1 MSELDNIPETH
12 KAPLLAGVVGFPIDH
27 SRSPLMHNYWLKRYG
42 IKGHYIP
49 ISLSGA
55 EFVAGIRSLPRL
67 GFKGVNI
74 TIPHKVT
81 MLGLADS
88 VTDRAALIGA
98 VNTIAFKPDGTI
110 WADNTDGY
118 GFIQNMRQNAP
129 QWKPASGPALVLGA
143 GGAARAVISALLAE
157 GVTELR
163 LANRT
168 RQRAQLLA
176 DQFGAKVQVVDW
188 NRASDAVD
196 GAETIVNT
204 TSLGMQGQPDLP
216 IMLDLAPKTATVSDL
231 VYTPLITPLL
241 ESAMALGLVAV
252 DGLGML
258 LHQGV
263 PGFEQW
269 FEHRPEVDEGLRM
282 AVLDR

>member
-1 MSELDNIPETH
+1 MSEIAENKP
-12 KAPLLAGVVGFPIDH
+12 PLLAGVVGFPIGH
-27 SRSPLMHNYWLKRYG
+27 SRSPLMHSYWLKRYG

-55 EFVAGIRSLPRL
+55 DFVAGIRSLPRL

-74 TIPHKVT
+74 TIPHKVS

-98 VNTIAFKPDGTI
+98 VNTITFKSDGSI
-110 WADNTDGY
+110 RGDNTDGY
-118 GFIQNMRQNAP
+118 GFIQNLRQNAP
-129 QWKPASGPALVLGA
+129 TWDPRSGPALVLGA
-143 GGAARAVISALLAE
+143 GGAARAIISALLGE

-168 RQRAQLLA
+168 RQRAQILA

-196 GAETIVNT
+196 GAMTIVNT
-204 TSLGMQGQPDLP
+204 TSLGMQGQPELN
-216 IMLDLAPKTATVSDL
+216 ISLDSAPSSTTVTDI
-231 VYTPLITPLL
+231 VYAPLMTPFL
-241 ESAMALGLVAV
+241 EQAVSLGLATV

-263 PGFEQW
+263 PGFELW
-269 FEHRPEVDEGLRM
+269 FDHRPEVDEGLRM
-282 AVLDR
+282 AVLGR

>member
-1 MSELDNIPETH
+1 MSELTENKP
-12 KAPLLAGVVGFPIDH
+12 PLLAGVIGYPIGQ
-27 SRSPLMHNYWLKRYG
+27 SRSPLMHSYWLKRHG
-42 IKGHYIP
+42 INGYYIP
-49 ISLSGA
+49 ISLPPA

-67 GFKGVNI
+67 GFKGVNV
-74 TIPHKVT
+74 TLPHKVS

-98 VNTIAFKPDGTI
+98 VNTVTFKNDGSI
-110 WADNTDGY
+110 RGDNTDGY

-129 QWKPASGPALVLGA
+129 NWDPRSGPALVLGA
-143 GGAARAVISALLAE
+143 GGAARAVISALLSE

-176 DQFGAKVQVVDW
+176 DQFGAKVQVIDW

-196 GAETIVNT
+196 GAMTIVNT
-204 TSLGMQGQPDLP
+204 TSLGMQGQADLL
-216 IMLDLAPKTATVSDL
+216 ISLDAAPKTATVTDL
-231 VYTPLITPLL
+231 VYAPLITPFL
-241 ESAMALGLVAV
+241 ESASALGLKVV

-263 PGFEQW
+263 PGFELW
-269 FEHRPEVDEGLRM
+269 FDHRPEVDDGLRM
-282 AVLDR
+282 AVLG

>member
-1 MSELDNIPETH
+1 MSEIAENKP
-12 KAPLLAGVVGFPIDH
+12 PLLAGVVGFPVGQ
-27 SRSPLMHNYWLKRYG
+27 SRSPLLHGYWLKRYG
-42 IKGHYIP
+42 INGYYVP
-49 ISLSGA
+49 ISLSTA

-74 TIPHKVT
+74 TLPHKVS

-98 VNTIAFKPDGTI
+98 VNTITFKNDGTI
-110 WADNTDGY
+110 RGDNTDGY

-129 QWKPASGPALVLGA
+129 NWEPRTGPALVLGA
-143 GGAARAVISALLAE
+143 GGAARAVISALLGE

-168 RQRAQLLA
+168 RQRAALLA

-188 NRASDAVD
+188 NRASDAAD
-196 GAETIVNT
+196 GAMTIVNT
-204 TSLGMQGQPDLP
+204 TSLGMQGQPELN
-216 IMLDLAPKTATVSDL
+216 ISLSSAPKSATVCDI
-231 VYTPLITPLL
+231 VYTPLMTPLL
-241 ESAMALGLVAV
+241 EQATLLGLTVV

-263 PGFEQW
+263 PGFELWFDQW
-269 FEHRPEVDEGLRM
+269 PEVDEGLRM
-282 AVLDR
+282 AVLGR

>member
-1 MSELDNIPETH
+1 MSEIAENKP
-12 KAPLLAGVVGFPIDH
+12 PLLAGVVGFPIGQ
-27 SRSPLMHNYWLKRYG
+27 SRSPLMHSYWLKRYG
-42 IKGHYIP
+42 INGHYIP
-49 ISLSGA
+49 ISLSTS

-74 TIPHKVT
+74 TLPHKVS

-98 VNTIAFKPDGTI
+98 VNTITFKDDGTI
-110 WADNTDGY
+110 RGDNTDGY

-129 QWKPASGPALVLGA
+129 NWEPRSGPALVLGA
-143 GGAARAVISALLAE
+143 GGAARAIISALLGE

-168 RQRAQLLA
+168 RQRAALLA

-188 NRASDAVD
+188 NRASDAAD
-196 GAETIVNT
+196 GAMTIVNT
-204 TSLGMQGQPDLP
+204 TSLGMQGQPELN
-216 IMLDLAPKTATVSDL
+216 ISLSSAPKAATVCDI
-231 VYTPLITPLL
+231 VYTPLITPFL
-241 ESAMALGLVAV
+241 EQAAGLGLPVV

-263 PGFEQW
+263 PGFELWFDQW
-269 FEHRPEVDEGLRM
+269 PEVDDGLRM
-282 AVLDR
+282 AVLGR

>member
-1 MSELDNIPETH
+1 MSEITENKP
-12 KAPLLAGVVGFPIDH
+12 PLLAGVVGFPIGH
-27 SRSPLMHNYWLKRYG
+27 SRSPLMHGYWLKRYG

-49 ISLSGA
+49 ISLSA
-55 EFVAGIRSLPRL
+55 PDFVAGIRSLPRL

-74 TIPHKVT
+74 TIPHKVS

-98 VNTIAFKPDGTI
+98 VNTITFKDDGSI
-110 WADNTDGY
+110 RGDNTDGY

-129 QWKPASGPALVLGA
+129 GWDPRSGPALVLGA
-143 GGAARAVISALLAE
+143 GGAARAIISALLGE

-168 RQRAQLLA
+168 RQRAQILA

-196 GAETIVNT
+196 GAMTIVNT
-204 TSLGMQGQPDLP
+204 TSLGMQGQPELN
-216 IMLDLAPKTATVSDL
+216 INLESAPKAATVTDL
-231 VYTPLITPLL
+231 VYAPLITPFL
-241 ESAMALGLVAV
+241 EHAASLGLVAV

-263 PGFEQW
+263 PGFELW
-269 FEHRPEVDEGLRM
+269 FDHRPEVDEGLRM
-282 AVLDR
+282 AVLGR

>member
-1 MSELDNIPETH
+1 MSDVTEQKP
-12 KAPLLAGVVGFPIDH
+12 PLLAGVVGHPIGH

-42 IKGHYIP
+42 IHGFYIP
-49 ISLSGA
+49 LSLPA
-55 EFVAGIRSLPRL
+55 ADFVAGIRSLPRL

-74 TIPHKVT
+74 TIPHKVS
-81 MLGLADS
+81 MLGLADN

-98 VNTIAFKPDGTI
+98 VNTITFKDDGSI
-110 WADNTDGY
+110 RGDNTDGY

-129 QWKPASGPALVLGA
+129 EWDARSGPALVLGA
-143 GGAARAVISALLAE
+143 GGAARAVVSALLSE

-196 GAETIVNT
+196 GAMTIVNT
-204 TSLGMQGQPDLP
+204 TSLGMQGQPDLL
-216 IMLDLAPKTATVSDL
+216 ISLDSAPKAATVTDL
-231 VYTPLITPLL
+231 VYAPLITPFL
-241 ESAMALGLVAV
+241 ESAAVLGLTIV

-263 PGFEQW
+263 PGFELW
-269 FEHRPEVDEGLRM
+269 FDHRPEVDDGLRM

>member
-1 MSELDNIPETH
+1 MSELTENKP
-12 KAPLLAGVVGFPIDH
+12 PLLAGVVGYPIGQ
-27 SRSPLMHNYWLKRYG
+27 SRSPLMHNYWLKRHG
-42 IKGHYIP
+42 INGHYIP
-49 ISLSGA
+49 ISLSPA
-55 EFVAGIRSLPRL
+55 DFVAGIRSLPRL

-74 TIPHKVT
+74 TIPHKVS

-98 VNTIAFKPDGTI
+98 VNTVTFKADGAI
-110 WADNTDGY
+110 RGDNTDGY

-129 QWKPASGPALVLGA
+129 DWEPRSGPALVLGA
-143 GGAARAVISALLAE
+143 GGAARAVISALLSE

-176 DQFGAKVQVVDW
+176 DQFGAKVQVIDW
-188 NRASDAVD
+188 NRASDAAD
-196 GAETIVNT
+196 GAMTIVNT
-204 TSLGMQGQPDLP
+204 TSLGMQGQADLL
-216 IMLDLAPKTATVSDL
+216 ISLDAAPKLATVSDL
-231 VYTPLITPLL
+231 VYAPLNTPFL
-241 ESAMALGLVAV
+241 ESASALGLKAV

-263 PGFEQW
+263 PGFELW
-269 FEHRPEVDEGLRM
+269 FDHRPEVDDSLRM
-282 AVLDR
+282 AVLG

>member
-1 MSELDNIPETH
+1 LSNVTAHSSP
-12 KAPLLAGVVGFPIDH
+12 PLAGVIGYPIGH

-42 IKGHYIP
+42 INGFYVP
-49 ISLSGA
+49 LSLSGP
-55 EFVAGIRSLPRL
+55 EFKSGVRSLLRL

-81 MLGLADS
+81 MLGIADT

-98 VNTIAFKPDGTI
+98 VNTISFKEDGSI
-110 WADNTDGY
+110 RGDNTDGY
-118 GFIQNMRQNAP
+118 GFIQNMRQSAP
-129 QWKPASGPALVLGA
+129 SWDASAGPALVLGA
-143 GGAARAVISALLAE
+143 GGAARAVVSALLSE

-176 DQFGAKVQVVDW
+176 DQFGANVQVVDW
-188 NRASDAVD
+188 NRISDAAD
-196 GAETIVNT
+196 GAMTIVNT
-204 TSLGMQGQPDLP
+204 TSLGMQGQPDLQ
-216 IMLDLAPKTATVSDL
+216 ISLDAAPKAATVTDL
-231 VYTPLITPLL
+231 VYAPLITPFL
-241 ESAMALGLVAV
+241 EGAAALGLATV

-263 PGFEQW
+263 PGFELW
-269 FEHRPEVDEGLRM
+269 FDHRPEVDEGLRM
-282 AVLDR
+282 AVLGR

>member
-1 MSELDNIPETH
+1 LSEIAENKP
-12 KAPLLAGVVGFPIDH
+12 PLLAGVVGFPVGQ
-27 SRSPLMHNYWLKRYG
+27 SRSPLLHGYWLKRYG
-42 IKGHYIP
+42 INGYYVP
-49 ISLSGA
+49 ISLSTA

-74 TIPHKVT
+74 TLPHKVS

-98 VNTIAFKPDGTI
+98 VNTITFKNDGTI
-110 WADNTDGY
+110 RGDNTDGY

-129 QWKPASGPALVLGA
+129 NWEPRTGPALVLGA
-143 GGAARAVISALLAE
+143 GGAARAVISALLGE

-168 RQRAQLLA
+168 RQRAALLA

-188 NRASDAVD
+188 NRASDAAD
-196 GAETIVNT
+196 GAMTIVNT
-204 TSLGMQGQPDLP
+204 TSLGMQGQPELN
-216 IMLDLAPKTATVSDL
+216 ISLSSAPKSATVCDI
-231 VYTPLITPLL
+231 VYTPLMTPLL
-241 ESAMALGLVAV
+241 EQATLLGLTVV

-263 PGFEQW
+263 PGFELWFDQW
-269 FEHRPEVDEGLRM
+269 PEVDEGLRM
-282 AVLDR
+282 AVLGR

>member
-1 MSELDNIPETH
+1 MSEIIENKP
-12 KAPLLAGVVGFPIDH
+12 PLLAGVVGFPISH
-27 SRSPLMHNYWLKRYG
+27 SRSPLLHGYWLKRYG
-42 IKGHYIP
+42 INGYYIP
-49 ISLSGA
+49 ISLSTA
-55 EFVAGIRSLPRL
+55 DFVGGIRSLPRL
-67 GFKGVNI
+67 GFRGVNI
-74 TIPHKVT
+74 TIPHKVS

-98 VNTIAFKPDGTI
+98 VNTITFKEDGSI
-110 WADNTDGY
+110 RGDNTDGY

-129 QWKPASGPALVLGA
+129 LWEPRIGPALVLGA
-143 GGAARAVISALLAE
+143 GGAARAIISALLNE
-157 GVTELR
+157 GVGELR

-196 GAETIVNT
+196 GAMTIVNT
-204 TSLGMQGQPDLP
+204 TSLGMQGQPDLL
-216 IMLDLAPKTATVSDL
+216 INLEAAPKTATVSDL
-231 VYTPLITPLL
+231 VYTPLNTPFL
-241 ESAMALGLVAV
+241 EQAAALGLTVV

-263 PGFEQW
+263 PGFELW
-269 FEHRPEVDEGLRM
+269 FDHRPEVDEGLRM